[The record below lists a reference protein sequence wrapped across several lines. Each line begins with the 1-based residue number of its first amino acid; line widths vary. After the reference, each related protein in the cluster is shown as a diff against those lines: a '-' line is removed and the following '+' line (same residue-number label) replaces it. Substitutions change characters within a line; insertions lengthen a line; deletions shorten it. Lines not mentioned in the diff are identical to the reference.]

1 MRIKI
6 KNGFMR
12 DKRVLAVVSVIASF
26 VLWLIISTV
35 IRPTGETTVNGVG
48 VNVNIQSGLLSE
60 MGLSAIEGGQRTV
73 NVVISGSRSVIGGV
87 TAEDIVI
94 RPSLANVYGAG
105 TYSLELIAENAGNKD
120 FEIVSVTPAEMTV
133 KFDKYVDKTVPV
145 VYSIAGDYNV
155 PDDYLQEEIY
165 TTPSEIVITGPEKDI
180 EDIKYARV
188 SAELE
193 GDHTSTVAILCDI
206 ELLDG
211 DGNAVE
217 YNRNEIK
224 MNASSATIYVPIKHI
239 QELPIYF
246 EYMNVPEY
254 FDKAQLKNS
263 ISQGTVSV
271 AGDIGTLEKYSQL
284 LLGYIDIRDITLENS
299 SFVFP
304 VELPDGLISLDNSD
318 AVKID
323 FDLDGYMET
332 TFYTSQIN
340 IINVPKGY
348 KVTSNAYQLAVKIIG
363 PADVVNALS
372 AKDIIA
378 QVDLS
383 TREIT
388 QTGQYRIQADVFLPG
403 GQFAWAEGSYS
414 VTVTVKQQ

>member
-1 MRIKI
+1 MKI
-6 KNGFMR
+6 KSGFIR
-12 DKRVLAVVSVIASF
+12 DKRVLAVISVIASF

-35 IRPTGETTVNGVG
+35 IRPTGETTISGVG
-48 VNVNIQSGLLSE
+48 VNVNVQSGLLSE

-73 NVVISGSRSVIGGV
+73 DVVISGSRSVIGGV
-87 TAEDIVI
+87 TAEDIVV
-94 RPSLANVYGAG
+94 RPSLADISGAG
-105 TYSLELIAENAGNKD
+105 TYSLELIAENAGSKE

-133 KFDKYVDKTVPV
+133 KFDKYVDKTIPV
-145 VYSIAGDYNV
+145 IYSVTGDYNV
-155 PDDYLQEEIY
+155 PDNYLQEEIY
-165 TTPSEIVITGPEKDI
+165 TVPAEIVITGPEKDI
-180 EDIKYARV
+180 ENIKSARV

-193 GDHTSTVAILCDI
+193 GEHISTVAILSDI
-206 ELLDG
+206 ELLDA
-211 DGNAVE
+211 DGNVVE
-217 YNRNEIK
+217 YNKDEIK
-224 MNASSATIYVPIKHI
+224 MNASSATIYVPIKQI

-263 ISQGTVSV
+263 VSQGTVSV
-271 AGDIGTLEKYSQL
+271 AGDVSTLEKYSQL

-304 VELPDGLISLDNSD
+304 VELPDGLINLDNAD
-318 AVKID
+318 TVKVD
-323 FDLDGYMET
+323 FDLEGYVET

-348 KVTSNAYQLAVKIIG
+348 KVTSNAYQLAVKVIG
-363 PADVVNALS
+363 PADVVNAIS

-414 VTVTVKQQ
+414 VTVTVKKQ